1 MKINAERSDVRE
13 WLDTLSKASESGQ
26 SPKLWKRVHQLLNV
40 PARKRASVNLYKINK
55 YSREGDNVVV
65 PGKVLSVGSMDH
77 KVNIAALEY
86 SKKATELLGSANCR
100 IMSISDMVNQKR
112 VNIIK

>member
-1 MKINAERSDVRE
+1 MKINAERGDVKE
-13 WLDTLSKASESGQ
+13 WLDTLSKAAASTN
-26 SPKLWKRVHQLLNV
+26 SPKLWKRVHHLLNV

-55 YSREGDNVVV
+55 YTKEGDNVVV

-86 SKKATELLGSANCR
+86 SSKAAELLNGANC
-100 IMSISDMVNQKR
+100 SITSIADMVGKKKI
-112 VNIIK
+112 NIIK